1 MTTEEFYTLCERCK
15 GRYLRIDHNSDK
27 TLLIYSPVVEP
38 ASFGHLILRS
48 SDAYEIQRYT
58 EYNAGKYTR
67 YKIRVER
74 THDFFFRLDF
84 NNGVKIYKS
93 PYNVRTAKRLVKA
106 MLFSYDQY

>member
-38 ASFGHLILRS
+38 AGFGHLILRS
-48 SDAYEIQRYT
+48 SDAYEIRRYK
-58 EYNAGKYTR
+58 EYSAGKYTC
-67 YKIRVER
+67 YKIRMER

-84 NNGVKIYKS
+84 SRGARIHKT
-93 PYNVRTAKRLVKA
+93 PYNVKTAKQLVKTI
-106 MLFSYDQY
+106 LFSCD